1 MLSETSTQTTR
12 PSSHSPRKIV
22 LLGATGSIGTQ
33 TLDVV
38 RRLGPERAIIVGLSA
53 NRNVSLLAAQAR
65 EFSASYAAVTDSSLG
80 AELETALAGT
90 GIVAGYDEGALS
102 FLASLP
108 EADTVVVAVA
118 GAAGLA
124 ATLAAC
130 RLGKRVCIATKEVLV
145 AAGALVMKTARENG
159 AEILPIDSEHS
170 AIFQCLH
177 GYAPEQISRIHLT
190 ASGGPFRTWT
200 KTQIESAT
208 LADAL
213 KHPTWT
219 MGGKITIDSAT
230 LMNKGLEVIEARWL
244 FGVPLEKVS
253 VVVHPQSVV
262 HSFVEMTDGALLA
275 QLGLPDMRL
284 PIQIALTY
292 PDKPDTDL
300 PRLNPTRISSLSFEP
315 PDEAKFPALALARQA
330 GERGGVAPAVLN
342 AANEAAVGYFLQE
355 RIGFSDICRLVEQ
368 TLESQGG
375 DGSADTLESILDA
388 DKKARLFVTNQV
400 KTASLT
406 LKASP

>member
-1 MLSETSTQTTR
+1 
-12 PSSHSPRKIV
+12 
-22 LLGATGSIGTQ
+22 
-33 TLDVV
+33 
-38 RRLGPERAIIVGLSA
+38 VGLSA
-53 NRNVSLLAAQAR
+53 HSKVALLASQAR
-65 EFSASYAAVTDSSLG
+65 DFSASYAAVTDDKSG
-80 AELETALAGT
+80 GELESALAGSGT
-90 GIVAGYDEGALS
+90 AAGCGEAALAH
-102 FLASLP
+102 LASLP

-177 GYAPEQISRIHLT
+177 GYSPDQISHIHLT

-200 KTQIESAT
+200 KAQIEAAT
-208 LADAL
+208 RSDAL

-244 FGVPLEKVS
+244 FDVPLERVS

-262 HSFVEMTDGALLA
+262 HSFVEMRDGALLA

-292 PDKPDTDL
+292 PEKPDTNL
-300 PRLNPTRISSLSFEP
+300 PRLNPRDIGGLSFES
-315 PDEAKFPALALARQA
+315 PDEERFPALALARQA
-330 GERGGVAPAVLN
+330 GNMGGVAPAVLN
-342 AANEAAVGYFLQE
+342 AANEAAVGYFLE
-355 RIGFSDICRLVEQ
+355 EKIGFGDICRLVEQ
-368 TLESQGG
+368 ALEAHGS
-375 DGSADTLESILDA
+375 DGSADTLDSILDA
-388 DKKARLFVTNQV
+388 DKKARYLVTSRV
-400 KTASLT
+400 KFASLT
-406 LKASP
+406 E

>member
-1 MLSETSTQTTR
+1 MLSKTPTNHTSY
-12 PSSHSPRKIV
+12 PRRIV
-22 LLGATGSIGTQ
+22 LLGSTGSIGTQ

-38 RRLGPERAIIVGLSA
+38 RRLGPERAQIIGLSA
-53 NRNVSLLAAQAR
+53 QRNIALLAAQAR
-65 EFSASYAAVTDSSLG
+65 EFSAAYASVTDEQFGSD
-80 AELETALAGT
+80 LENALAGSKT
-90 GIVAGYDEGALS
+90 AAGWGEATLCT
-102 FLASLP
+102 LASVP

-130 RLGKRVCIATKEVLV
+130 KLGKRVCIATKEVLV

-170 AIFQCLH
+170 AVFQCLQ
-177 GYAPEQISRIHLT
+177 GYLPEQIARIHLT

-200 KTQIESAT
+200 KNQIENAT

-213 KHPTWT
+213 NHPTWK

-230 LMNKGLEVIEARWL
+230 LMNKGLEVIEAGWL
-244 FGVPLEKVS
+244 FAMPLDKVK
-253 VVVHPQSVV
+253 VVVHPQSVA
-262 HSFVEMTDGALLA
+262 HSFVETSDGALLA

-292 PDKPDTDL
+292 PDKPDTEL
-300 PRLNPTRISSLSFEP
+300 PRLKPSEIGTLTFEE
-315 PDEAKFPALALARQA
+315 PDEERFPALALARQA
-330 GERGGVAPAVLN
+330 GMAGGVAPAVLN

-355 RIGFSDICRLVEQ
+355 KIGFGTICRLVAEALDAHGAESDADS
-368 TLESQGG
+368 LELI
-375 DGSADTLESILDA
+375 LEA
-388 DKKARLFVTNQV
+388 DKKARRFVTCQV
-400 KTASLT
+400 ET
-406 LKASP
+406 P

>member
-1 MLSETSTQTTR
+1 MLSETSLSPPR
-12 PSSHSPRKIV
+12 SSSVRQIV

-38 RRLGPERAIIVGLSA
+38 RRLGPERARIVGLSA
-53 NRNVSLLAAQAR
+53 NRNVSLLASQAR
-65 EFSASYAAVTDSSLG
+65 EFGPSYAAVTDESLG
-80 AELETALAGT
+80 ATLETALSGS
-90 GIVAGYDEGALS
+90 GVASGSGAASLTY
-102 FLASLP
+102 LASLP

-145 AAGALVMKTARENG
+145 AAGALVIRTARENG

-177 GYAPEQISRIHLT
+177 GYTPDQISRIHLT

-200 KTQIESAT
+200 KAQIAAAT
-208 LADAL
+208 RADAL

-244 FGVPLEKVS
+244 FDVPLEKVC
-253 VVVHPQSVV
+253 VVVHPQSVI
-262 HSFVEMTDGALLA
+262 HSFVEMADGALLA

-292 PDKPDTDL
+292 PEKNDTNL
-300 PRLNPTRISSLSFEP
+300 PRLNPIEISTLTFEP
-315 PDEAKFPALALARQA
+315 PDEDRFPALALARQA
-330 GERGGVAPAVLN
+330 GEAGGVAPAVLN
-342 AANEAAVGYFLQE
+342 AANEAAVGYFLE
-355 RIGFSDICRLVEQ
+355 EKIGFGDICRLVEQ
-368 TLESQGG
+368 TLQAHGS
-375 DGSADTLESILDA
+375 DGEADSLEAILES

-400 KTASLT
+400 KTASL
-406 LKASP
+406 KASP

>member
-1 MLSETSTQTTR
+1 MPSEILPPHSY
-12 PSSHSPRKIV
+12 SSRRIV
-22 LLGATGSIGTQ
+22 LLGSTGSIGTQ
-33 TLDVV
+33 TLEVV
-38 RRLGPERAIIVGLSA
+38 RRLGPERARIIGLSA
-53 NRNVSLLAAQAR
+53 HSNTALLAAQAR
-65 EFSASYAAVTDSSLG
+65 EFSAAYASVTDERLG
-80 AELETALAGT
+80 ADL
-90 GIVAGYDEGALS
+90 EGALS
-102 FLASLP
+102 GSGTTAGWGEGTLAHLASLP
-108 EADTVVVAVA
+108 EADTVVIAVA

-145 AAGALVMKTARENG
+145 AAGALVMATARENG

-177 GYAPEQISRIHLT
+177 GYSTDQISHIHLT

-200 KTQIESAT
+200 KERIAAAT
-208 LADAL
+208 RADAL

-262 HSFVEMTDGALLA
+262 HSFVEMQDGALLA

-284 PIQIALTY
+284 PIQIALTF
-292 PDKPDTDL
+292 PEKPDTDL
-300 PRLNPTRISSLSFEP
+300 PRLKPTEIGALSFEP
-315 PDEAKFPALALARQA
+315 PDEVRFPALSLARQA
-330 GERGGVAPAVLN
+330 GKMGGVAPAVLN
-342 AANEAAVGYFLQE
+342 AANEASVGLFLE
-355 RIGFSDICRLVEQ
+355 EKIGFGDICRLVAQ
-368 TLESQGG
+368 ALEVHGSDS
-375 DGSADTLESILDA
+375 DGNSLESILDA
-388 DKKARLFVTNQV
+388 DKKARLLVTSRA
-400 KTASLT
+400 KIASL
-406 LKASP
+406 KA